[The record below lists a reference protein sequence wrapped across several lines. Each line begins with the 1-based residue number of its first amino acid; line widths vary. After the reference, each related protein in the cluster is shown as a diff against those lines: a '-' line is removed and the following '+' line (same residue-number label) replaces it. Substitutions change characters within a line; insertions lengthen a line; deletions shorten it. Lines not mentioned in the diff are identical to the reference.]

1 MGHHRLHL
9 SGHGGERRQGLV
21 VSGQD
26 IVLGT
31 APGLSGVLSGLK
43 AGLNLVHAVPHGLH
57 GLRHLL
63 QAVVEFIPGVLPGVL
78 GFLQIFDVLQILHR
92 ARRHGHDHAD
102 GFKAVRADAH
112 RVVPFLPGK
121 SREHHRR
128 GLSQILGLSALSV
141 HAVAF
146 AHIYGHRHHQQH
158 VVAVILPCA
167 VVGRGLH
174 IDLDQ
179 PRSPGQLVRVNRHAV
194 ELVGHVEIPGQ
205 RHLVVAHGALV
216 VKTPRLVRRHG
227 PGHGSVPDPGSLAV

>member
-1 MGHHRLHL
+1 MGHHGLHL

-21 VSGQD
+21 VSGQNF
-26 IVLGT
+26 VLGT
-31 APGLSGVLSGLK
+31 APGLSGALSRLK

-63 QAVVEFIPGVLPGVL
+63 QTVVKLIPGVLPGVL
-78 GFLQIFDVLQILHR
+78 SFLQILDVLQILHR
-92 ARRHGHDHAD
+92 ARGHGHDHAD
-102 GFKAVRADAH
+102 GLKAVRADAH

-128 GLSQILGLSALSV
+128 GFSQILGLRALGV

-146 AHIYGHRHHQQH
+146 AQVHGHRHHQQH

-167 VVGRGLH
+167 VVGRCLH

-179 PRSPGQLVRVNRHAV
+179 TRSPGQLIRVGGHAV

-205 RHLVVAHGALV
+205 RHLVVSHGALV
-216 VKTPRLVRRHG
+216 VKTPGLVRRHG
-227 PGHGSVPDPGSLAV
+227 PGHRPVPDLGSHAA